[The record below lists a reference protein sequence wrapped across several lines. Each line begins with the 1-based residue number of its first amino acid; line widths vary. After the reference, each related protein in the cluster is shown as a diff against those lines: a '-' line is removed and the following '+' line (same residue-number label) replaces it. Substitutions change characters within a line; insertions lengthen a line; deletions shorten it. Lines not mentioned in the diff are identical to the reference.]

1 MVELC
6 YDQPV
11 TTDAEIRYH
20 WLSPGKLQMTVTHR
34 VAIEEYRYLFTEK
47 PDGTVL
53 DIEAETGC

>member
-1 MVELC
+1 MLR
-6 YDQPV
+6 PV

-20 WLSPGKLQMTVTHR
+20 LLSPGKLDMAVTHH